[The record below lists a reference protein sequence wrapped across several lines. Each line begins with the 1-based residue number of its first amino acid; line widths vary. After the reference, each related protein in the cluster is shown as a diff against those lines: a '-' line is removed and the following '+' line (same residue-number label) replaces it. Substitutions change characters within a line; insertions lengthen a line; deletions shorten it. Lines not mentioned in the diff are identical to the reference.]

1 MSLTTAGAYLK
12 ELRRKCRLSQTKLGE
27 AVEISRTTIE
37 RLEKGEPTVGITTV
51 LRVIETVNASP
62 RHYYDLAMQPSLTRE
77 EVRRQQ
83 AILNGIQTYVRVLS
97 EQKQVEI
104 DILAAVM
111 GITPA
116 VLSKWMAHP
125 ASQLPELALLLA
137 LVYLDVP
144 LADLADIVHATS
156 NHEALG
162 RRLAEDRSAYV
173 VQMEQNEDSAPTS
186 NWSVP
191 ALEVILRRLR
201 VLLRNS
207 QELSP
212 VLRHELSR
220 IIDDLDHYKTRASVG
235 LENIMSR
242 L

>member
-1 MSLTTAGAYLK
+1 
-12 ELRRKCRLSQTKLGE
+12 
-27 AVEISRTTIE
+27 
-37 RLEKGEPTVGITTV
+37 
-51 LRVIETVNASP
+51 
-62 RHYYDLAMQPSLTRE
+62 
-77 EVRRQQ
+77 
-83 AILNGIQTYVRVLS
+83 
-97 EQKQVEI
+97 
-104 DILAAVM
+104 
-111 GITPA
+111 
-116 VLSKWMAHP
+116 
-125 ASQLPELALLLA
+125 LLLA

-173 VQMEQNEDSAPTS
+173 VQMEQNEDSASTS
-186 NWSVP
+186 NWIVP

-220 IIDDLDHYKTRASVG
+220 IIEDLDHYKTRASVG